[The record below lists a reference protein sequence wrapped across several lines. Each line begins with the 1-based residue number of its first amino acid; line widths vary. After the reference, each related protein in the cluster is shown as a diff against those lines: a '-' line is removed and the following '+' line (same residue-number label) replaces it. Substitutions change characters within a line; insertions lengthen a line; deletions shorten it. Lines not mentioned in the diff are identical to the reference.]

1 MIDQP
6 SSKQHWTSLKGA
18 LNKWRIAFLVLALT
32 YFVFILLNLTRQ
44 PMNWDEVGHLNR
56 ALELQ
61 NGFYNNFVR
70 DSFYPPLFSVLTK
83 VSFDLFGASLF
94 SARLVS
100 AVFSVLSLW
109 VVFEL
114 ANTIYGK
121 KVALLSAFLLAVMPG
136 YFWLSRLALLEI
148 MLIGYRFPSIKIL
161 LVFVLSGDLV
171 LMGNIPNSIF
181 LFSPLHRTHR
191 MIKFMGGI

>member
-1 MIDQP
+1 MISQP
-6 SSKQHWTSLKGA
+6 SSKPRCNSLIGA

-32 YFVFILLNLTRQ
+32 YFVFILLNLNKQ
-44 PMNWDEVGHLNR
+44 PLNWDEVGHLNR

-100 AVFSVLSLW
+100 AVFSILSLW

-114 ANTIYGK
+114 AYTMYGK
-121 KVALLSAFLLAVMPG
+121 KAALLSAFLLAVMPG

-148 MLIGYRFPSIKIL
+148 MLVFFFMLSLFIFFCWLKARKNWL
-161 LVFVLSGDLV
+161 LVLGGLALGFG
-171 LMGNIPNSIF
+171 F
-181 LFSPLHRTHR
+181 LTKYQV
-191 MIKFMGGI
+191 IQ